1 MIALD
6 TNLVL
11 RLIVE
16 DDPGQLAVTREIV
29 AAAEAAGETC
39 LLTDVVLCEIEWVLL
54 SAYGATKADVLAA
67 IQSLAAERLFDFED
81 RARLHRALDSY
92 QRGRGDL
99 SDYLI
104 GHTATA
110 LGARTTFTFDR
121 GLAGES
127 IFSVLGSRR

>member
-6 TNLVL
+6 TNVVL
-11 RLIVE
+11 RLVVE
-16 DDPGQLAVTREIV
+16 DDPGQLAVVRDLV
-29 AAAEAAGETC
+29 GAAEAAGETC

-54 SAYGATKADVLAA
+54 SAYGATRADVLAA
-67 IQSLAAERLFDFED
+67 VQSLAGESLFDFED

-92 QRGRGDL
+92 QHGRGDL

-104 GHTATA
+104 GHTSAA

-121 GLAGES
+121 GLAGDPG
-127 IFSVLGSRR
+127 FTVLRSKS

>member
-16 DDPGQLAVTREIV
+16 DDPAQLAVAREIV
-29 AAAEAAGETC
+29 ASAEAAGETC
-39 LLTDVVLCEIEWVLL
+39 LLTDIVLCEIEWVLL
-54 SAYGATKADVLAA
+54 SAYGAERTDVLAA
-67 IQSLAAERLFDFED
+67 IQSLASESLFDFED
-81 RARLHRALDSY
+81 RARLQRALDSY
-92 QRGRGDL
+92 QHGRGDL
-99 SDYLI
+99 SDDLI

-121 GLAGES
+121 GLAGKS
-127 IFSVLGSRR
+127 SFSVLGPRR

>member
-6 TNLVL
+6 TNVIV

-16 DDPGQLAVTREIV
+16 DDPGQLAVAREIV

-39 LLTDVVLCEIEWVLL
+39 LLTDVVLCEIEWVLV
-54 SAYGATKADVLAA
+54 SAYGATRADVLAA
-67 IQSLAAERLFDFED
+67 IQALAGESLFDFED

-104 GHTATA
+104 SQTATA

-121 GLAGES
+121 GLAGDPGLT
-127 IFSVLGSRR
+127 ILAPKR

>member
-6 TNLVL
+6 TNLVI

-16 DDPGQLAVTREIV
+16 DDPAQLAVAREIV
-29 AAAEAAGETC
+29 ADAEAAGETC
-39 LLTDVVLCEIEWVLL
+39 LLTDIVLCEIEWVLL
-54 SAYGATKADVLAA
+54 SAYGAERTDVLAA
-67 IQSLAAERLFDFED
+67 IQSLASESLFDFED
-81 RARLHRALDSY
+81 RARLQRALDSY
-92 QRGRGDL
+92 QHGRGDL

-127 IFSVLGSRR
+127 IFSVLRPRR